1 MWKNLDSCEAFSLL
15 KRISP
20 PSLAPLLTGE
30 GAKDRINKYSISMG
44 HDMHYNYAAKK
55 VNDKIID
62 VLQTL
67 SEEQELLSKYELLR
81 KGEVINTGENRMVLH
96 HLTRC
101 FSSNPVYYKEQD
113 VHKFYME
120 ELEKIRRFVDDVH
133 NHKICSSSGEPF
145 NNVVQLGIGGS
156 DLGPRCLYIA
166 LESYAQSVGAE
177 KMKAHFISNVDPE
190 DCVSVLSKV
199 DISHTLFILVSKS
212 GNTEETLA
220 NQDLVLKFLALNGIK
235 DAKKNIALVTSST
248 SPLAYDASYL
258 ASFFIDDFIGGR
270 YSSTS
275 ACGALI
281 LSLSFGNKVFAELL
295 EGATIVDKNA
305 TLANIRE
312 NAPLM
317 DALIGVYECSVLG
330 YEASAVLPYTQN
342 LSRFPAHLQQL
353 DMESSGKAVNRNFES
368 ISYPTGPIIF
378 GEPGTNGQHSFY
390 QFLHQSAKVVPLQ
403 FIAFRESVLS
413 QKVSSKVSKDE
424 LEFFQC
430 IKENHKRLLTHL
442 VAQIYAFAVGKDD
455 ANKNK
460 HFEGERPSSLIYGK
474 VLDALSL
481 GMLLSHFENKV
492 MFQGFLWNINS
503 FDQEGVQLGKTLAKK
518 IRAGDVDE
526 GLTAF
531 ANLLL

>member
-1 MWKNLDSCEAFSLL
+1 
-15 KRISP
+15 
-20 PSLAPLLTGE
+20 
-30 GAKDRINKYSISMG
+30 
-44 HDMHYNYAAKK
+44 
-55 VNDKIID
+55 
-62 VLQTL
+62 
-67 SEEQELLSKYELLR
+67 
-81 KGEVINTGENRMVLH
+81 MVLH

-101 FSSNPVYYKEQD
+101 FSTHPVYHKDQD
-113 VHKFYME
+113 VQKFYMG
-120 ELEKIRRFVDDVH
+120 ELEKIKSFVDDVH
-133 NHKICSSSGEPF
+133 NKKICSSSGKPF
-145 NNVVQLGIGGS
+145 TDVVQLGIGGS

-166 LESYAQSVGAE
+166 LESYAKSIDAT
-177 KMKAHFISNVDPE
+177 KMRAHFVSNVDPE
-190 DCVSVLSKV
+190 DCVSILSKV
-199 DISHTLFILVSKS
+199 DISRTLFILVSKS

-220 NQDLVLKFLALNGIK
+220 NQDLVLNFMALKGVR

-248 SPLAYDASYL
+248 SPLARDASYL

-281 LSLSFGNKVFAELL
+281 LSLSFGNKVVRELL
-295 EGATIVDKNA
+295 EGAAIVDKNA
-305 TLANIRE
+305 SLANIRE

-330 YEASAVLPYTQN
+330 YEATAVLPYTQN

-353 DMESSGKAVNRNFES
+353 DMESSGKAVNRAFES
-368 ISYPTGPIIF
+368 INYPTGPIIF

-390 QFLHQSAKVVPLQ
+390 QLLHQSAKIVPLQ
-403 FIAFRESVLS
+403 FIAFRESTLH
-413 QKVSSKVSKDE
+413 QKTSSKATKEEMD
-424 LEFFQC
+424 FFEC

-442 VAQIYAFAVGKDD
+442 IAQIYAFAVGKNDE
-455 ANKNK
+455 NRNK

-474 VLDALSL
+474 VLDATSL

-518 IRAGDVDE
+518 IRAGEVDE
-526 GLTAF
+526 GLTTF
-531 ANLLL
+531 ASLLL